1 MIGAMPAVAVR
12 HERRKGQEKRSKRPS
27 QLYIGGHWLPP
38 NSPSPTPS
46 PSGVPYDDGG
56 GGDGDRLPELY
67 ICGKVSIDTFLNN
80 IKMLFI
86 LNYKVSALQLI
97 VGSILLGAIV
107 LIVGLVQLVPN
118 AADADHRYIFIGA
131 GTILLVIGL
140 VLTAVRCF
148 CMHCARHR
156 GGMSEVAAERRRTT
170 TTMTPP
176 PALDA
181 AVVASIDVL
190 VQRRDT
196 QVSKHLRYY
205 LTLLKYRFC
214 VNQATNFCRPN
225 QAIILQIKSL

>member
-46 PSGVPYDDGG
+46 PGINEDGNE
-56 GGDGDRLPELY
+56 RLPELY
-67 ICGKVSIDTFLNN
+67 ICGKVS
-80 IKMLFI
+80 
-86 LNYKVSALQLI
+86 ALQII

-131 GTILLVIGL
+131 GAILLVVGFIM
-140 VLTAVRCF
+140 TAVRCF
-148 CMHCARHR
+148 CMHCARNAR
-156 GGMSEVAAERRRTT
+156 IVMAD
-170 TTMTPP
+170 PP
-176 PALDA
+176 PPLDG
-181 AVVASIDVL
+181 VNSIDVL

-196 QVSKHLRYY
+196 QITSPSELDALIGQSSHSSNEKEGQ
-205 LTLLKYRFC
+205 
-214 VNQATNFCRPN
+214 NSIEP
-225 QAIILQIKSL
+225 